1 MHFND
6 VSEDKRYDMKI
17 NDYSTRE
24 IRFYCEYTD
33 IESHIVKSKERE
45 RDDFIIYYISSGW
58 YDIHFRVIQ

>member
-45 RDDFIIYYISSGW
+45 RDDFIILA
-58 YDIHFRVIQ
+58 